1 MIDWID
7 ANEKLPEKS
16 GGYLVWYGNEKS
28 DVYTGSAQIYY
39 SVVHGLW
46 NCHDFSP
53 DKSNAITGIKYWAKI
68 NTPYDCKRK
77 IVPMS
82 KKQRDLIDSMNEF
95 CREKFEYS
103 DKTTKKEASE
113 YIDRNIDEFKLATM
127 DDWSLKYL

>member
-16 GGYLVWYGNEKS
+16 GGYLVWYGKENSE
-28 DVYTGSAQIYY
+28 VWLAVAQIYY
-39 SVVHGLW
+39 SAVHGLW
-46 NCHDFSP
+46 NCRDNST
-53 DKSNAITGIKYWAKI
+53 DKSNAITNVKYWAEI
-68 NTPYDCKRK
+68 NAPYDCKRK

-113 YIDRNIDEFKLATM
+113 YISRNIEEFKLATM